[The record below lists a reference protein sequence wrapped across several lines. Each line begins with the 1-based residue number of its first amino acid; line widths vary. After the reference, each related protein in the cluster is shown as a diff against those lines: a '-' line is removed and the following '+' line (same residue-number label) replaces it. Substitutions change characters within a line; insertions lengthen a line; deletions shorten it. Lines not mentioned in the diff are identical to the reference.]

1 MFLPFFYL
9 TLGIEKA
16 FVLQKIHDMAN
27 KRDLKRTINYVSS
40 DLFAEGVAH
49 SLYDEKPVEENV
61 EAILTSILKIHTEF
75 VSRISHP
82 EPGMKRKAYYKKLV
96 EDFNK
101 NVNEIID
108 QLNGLN

>member
-1 MFLPFFYL
+1 
-9 TLGIEKA
+9 
-16 FVLQKIHDMAN
+16 MAN
-27 KRDLKRTINYVSS
+27 KRDLKRSINYVCS

-49 SLYDEKPVEENV
+49 SLYGAKADEDTV
-61 EAILTSILKIHTEF
+61 EAIWTSILKIHSDF
-75 VSRISHP
+75 ISRISHP
-82 EPGMKRKAYYKKLV
+82 EPGMKRKVYFAKLV

>member
-1 MFLPFFYL
+1 
-9 TLGIEKA
+9 
-16 FVLQKIHDMAN
+16 MAN
-27 KRDLKRTINYVSS
+27 KRDLNRSINYVCS
-40 DLFAEGVAH
+40 DLFAEGIAH

-61 EAILTSILKIHTEF
+61 EAILTSILKIHSDF

-82 EPGMKRKAYYKKLV
+82 EPGMKCKTFYKKLV

-108 QLNGLN
+108 QLNGLNL